1 MRNRKETI
9 SHFERNHL
17 VREGKKYRYYFF
29 DYLYYRL
36 YVVYR
41 KYNEPAR
48 FSACDVLCM
57 VSVIVLFFFSIF
69 FASVLPDY
77 WIFTRKNFTPSQ
89 GAVIGGGVSV
99 LCFVIFY
106 LRYTRKRTAA
116 ILLKYKGNSWNKLIP
131 VWMILFLPLILF
143 LTGIWI
149 VRTIF

>member
-48 FSACDVLCM
+48 FSACGVLCM
-57 VSVIVLFFFSIF
+57 VSVIVLFFFSICSPLIF
-69 FASVLPDY
+69 FACECSPQYEFLICAVLCCRCG
-77 WIFTRKNFTPSQ
+77 FLCLSSLH
-89 GAVIGGGVSV
+89 VSV
-99 LCFVIFY
+99 LF
-106 LRYTRKRTAA
+106 
-116 ILLKYKGNSWNKLIP
+116 
-131 VWMILFLPLILF
+131 LFLLIIRRPPSSTL
-143 LTGIWI
+143 LPQTTLL
-149 VRTIF
+149 RSSSNS

>member
-9 SHFERNHL
+9 SRFERNHL
-17 VREGKKYRYYFF
+17 IREGKKYRYYFF

-48 FSACDVLCM
+48 FSACGVLCM

-77 WIFTRKNFTPSQ
+77 WIFRSEERRVGKEC
-89 GAVIGGGVSV
+89 
-99 LCFVIFY
+99 L
-106 LRYTRKRTAA
+106 
-116 ILLKYKGNSWNKLIP
+116 
-131 VWMILFLPLILF
+131 
-143 LTGIWI
+143 
-149 VRTIF
+149 